1 MRAALVTS
9 AAACA
14 AAFQVS
20 NAFTH
25 SPTTS
30 LVVKHRSFY
39 KALPD
44 ALFVHP
50 SDDADAESTPQQQ
63 QFIHEIINEPTPT
76 PSSASSLHQRLR
88 YAGKQVWER
97 MDTMKAA
104 GLCDNGME
112 PLQSGFK
119 TNVGLLVAA
128 FLFKWYRARFINK
141 IPVWDRQ
148 PQWNMVITSPEQ
160 EKELHAYSCLKCGAT
175 IFIARHREWFFQGG
189 NTVCTNCGAKGAE
202 NFVDVRG
209 EVIDSIDDD
218 YFDYESPLDFVS
230 AAERRKLVKQAGGD
244 EELAKKLA
252 IENAMKNDKEQIKV
266 EKSSSTGG
274 NAEKNQK
281 KKKQKSAPTKEP
293 EDIFDELDNL

>member
-1 MRAALVTS
+1 MDGIVSLLQGGHTNTPTTIDAEIDIDIDTDTVTMRAALVTS

-141 IPVWDRQ
+141 VCCVSKYRH
-148 PQWNMVITSPEQ
+148 
-160 EKELHAYSCLKCGAT
+160 ELSYPSYPLH
-175 IFIARHREWFFQGG
+175 
-189 NTVCTNCGAKGAE
+189 TN
-202 NFVDVRG
+202 
-209 EVIDSIDDD
+209 SH
-218 YFDYESPLDFVS
+218 Y
-230 AAERRKLVKQAGGD
+230 
-244 EELAKKLA
+244 
-252 IENAMKNDKEQIKV
+252 
-266 EKSSSTGG
+266 
-274 NAEKNQK
+274 
-281 KKKQKSAPTKEP
+281 
-293 EDIFDELDNL
+293 

>member
-1 MRAALVTS
+1 MNARQTEVSIIHVELKIVSSESTWMELSHFFTGGHTNRHQHIHQQQSTQRSTSMIDVDIDTDTVTMRAALVTS

-50 SDDADAESTPQQQ
+50 SDDAESTPQQQ

-88 YAGKQVWER
+88 YAGKQIWER

-141 IPVWDRQ
+141 VCCVSKHQ
-148 PQWNMVITSPEQ
+148 H
-160 EKELHAYSCLKCGAT
+160 ELSCP
-175 IFIARHREWFFQGG
+175 
-189 NTVCTNCGAKGAE
+189 
-202 NFVDVRG
+202 
-209 EVIDSIDDD
+209 S
-218 YFDYESPLDFVS
+218 YPLHNNS
-230 AAERRKLVKQAGGD
+230 HY
-244 EELAKKLA
+244 
-252 IENAMKNDKEQIKV
+252 
-266 EKSSSTGG
+266 
-274 NAEKNQK
+274 
-281 KKKQKSAPTKEP
+281 
-293 EDIFDELDNL
+293 